1 MRIVKLLAPAQD
13 ALRAQKRNTYLMRE
27 WVFLNQQGKPWLD
40 DQQLRKGAWIPILE
54 KVGVRYR
61 HPYMMRHTYAS
72 MMVSAGENMAW
83 IATQMGHSDISMIA
97 RVYGKW
103 MPEYD
108 PSAGQKAESIW
119 Y

>member
-1 MRIVKLLAPAQD
+1 
-13 ALRAQKRNTYLMRE
+13 
-27 WVFLNQQGKPWLD
+27 
-40 DQQLRKGAWIPILE
+40 
-54 KVGVRYR
+54 
-61 HPYMMRHTYAS
+61 
-72 MMVSAGENMAW
+72 MVSAGENMAW